1 MKKLLLG
8 ISMIGTVGVLCGCTE
23 KVVEVHHH
31 YYESAGPE
39 YTTPGNPEQ
48 VPDRGAADTYEAVSQ

>member
-1 MKKLLLG
+1 
-8 ISMIGTVGVLCGCTE
+8 MIGTVGVLCGCTE